1 MQMTKHKKTRS
12 WVIRLE
18 AERKSQHPFW
28 LIGGK
33 YNFRLCKLKA
43 NAARFASFP
52 HRRWY
57 NTQMCQMCS
66 KSWRTMQ
73 QMLTLMSFFHSLEI
87 SCLFN
92 TTKKT
97 LVPKI
102 KSYFYSQRNVFFH
115 TLNCKKCYMGL
126 DESFLPNTRDSTLL
140 WHQTKIHNH
149 AQPSTASAKGDT
161 ESRASASSCSLYI
174 STASTH
180 TVRLTFVHI
189 I

>member
-1 MQMTKHKKTRS
+1 MQMTKRKKTRS

-28 LIGGK
+28 LIGSK

-73 QMLTLMSFFHSLEI
+73 QMLTLMSFLHSREI

-102 KSYFYSQRNVFFH
+102 KSYFYSQRNFSHIKLQKMLHGAWWKFPAQH
-115 TLNCKKCYMGL
+115 TWLNITL
-126 DESFLPNTRDSTLL
+126 TPDQNT
-140 WHQTKIHNH
+140 
-149 AQPSTASAKGDT
+149 QPSTASAKRDT